1 MSGSQA
7 QEDVKTYERREE
19 VWNIA
24 THLTG
29 VLLAPSALAV
39 LLAAAKG
46 RMAVWACVLYIFSLF
61 CLYLM
66 SVLYH
71 ASADPGRRKIFRR
84 LDHAAIYFLIGGTY
98 TPLMLLCVGGTAGIT
113 VLVLVWLI
121 AAVGIVLEA
130 FAVKPFKGF
139 SLLMYLAAGWLC
151 LSVIRSL
158 YAGLTAAGLFL
169 LVAGGVIYSAGI
181 IFYVRRRVYAHAVW
195 HVFVLAGS
203 ALHYGAILSVLLHS

>member
-1 MSGSQA
+1 MNGIQA
-7 QEDVKTYERREE
+7 SEDVKTYERREE

-29 VLLAPSALAV
+29 VLLAPAALAV
-39 LLAAAKG
+39 LLTAAKG
-46 RMAVWACVLYIFSLF
+46 RMAVCACVLYVSSFF

-71 ASADPGRRKIFRR
+71 ASVDPRRRKILRR

-113 VLVLVWLI
+113 VLSLVWLI
-121 AAVGIVLEA
+121 AAVGIALEA
-130 FAVKPFKGF
+130 FALKPFKGF
-139 SLLMYLAAGWLC
+139 SILMYLTAGWLC

-158 YAGLTAAGLFL
+158 YAGLTAAGLSF

-181 IFYVRRRVYAHAVW
+181 VFYVSRRVYAHAVW

-203 ALHYGAILSVLLHS
+203 ALHYGAVLSVLLSR